1 MGPSHLLSH
10 CTCRPA
16 GPPHLPPHCTC
27 WPAGP
32 PRVPPCTSR
41 AASPP
46 RLPHHCT
53 HRPAGPPSLPPH
65 CTLVGQWAHF
75 TFYPTAP
82 VGQRALHAS
91 HPAAPVGQRA
101 LHASHSTASLSA
113 SRPSSPPVSA
123 AAGVEGGPGSNGAS
137 PAPQCPCAA
146 ILSGE
151 SRARPVLGRWEQ
163 SSFPKVLSL
172 LIHWGPRCP
181 AAATSTSAQGS
192 GSLCPQLWLTAQP
205 TARNDYYGRHP
216 VLGSSSLLTPKIC

>member
-1 MGPSHLLSH
+1 MLLLTPTPLHPYQQVGPSHLL
-10 CTCRPA
+10 
-16 GPPHLPPHCTC
+16 PHCTRR
-27 WPAGP
+27 PAGP
-32 PRVPPCTSR
+32 PRVPP
-41 AASPP
+41 
-46 RLPHHCT
+46 HCT
-53 HRPAGPPSLPPH
+53 HWPAGPPSLPPH

-82 VGQRALHAS
+82 VGQRAL
-91 HPAAPVGQRA
+91 P
-101 LHASHSTASLSA
+101 ASHSAASLSA

-151 SRARPVLGRWEQ
+151 SRARPELGRWEQ
-163 SSFPKVLSL
+163 SSFPKGLSL

-205 TARNDYYGRHP
+205 TAWNDYYGRHP